1 MHGQPRKAPKPEDEA
16 ASAAKA
22 EKLRNLQSQFLC
34 FHRNNI
40 YSKEALEVNAKLL
53 EINPEHY
60 TAWNYRKL
68 AVEHRLTQSESDPDS
83 VNSILNEELKVV
95 ESALRQNFK
104 SYGAWHHRKWVL
116 SKGQS
121 SLDHELRLLDR
132 FQKADSRNFHAWNYR
147 RFVASLLN
155 ISEVDELQYTTDMIN
170 KNFSNY
176 SAWHNRSVLL
186 SNLLKRKAQVFFP
199 KEKVLNE
206 EYELV
211 HQALFTDPDDQSGWF
226 YHLWLLEQTVKADA
240 PLLVSSW
247 PAHDSNLILLGDSC
261 LEDSALSP
269 FNTFHSELGT
279 IPLVVYFNK
288 AVEGVNSSTISVE
301 SVLNM
306 KGELTWKPLSTNNSQ
321 TAQVWVTYLNYPDI
335 KLHSSEFYPVEVSVG
350 HSQGIISS
358 NGFHY
363 SHPSRFAFKV
373 FVRPFEKDLAGHGVE
388 MVSWREDNFLL
399 YESHS
404 QESNPILSLDQ
415 LNIKDDHEESSSKWR
430 AETIANEIA
439 LFRELLSEI
448 NCKIGKLTLARLLIA
463 HDMMMSPI
471 ANKVVHSEEV
481 IELYSDLMML
491 DSPHSQYYK
500 DERSL
505 VLLQQITS
513 NMESL
518 LRYCFRHGDRT
529 SSFLGNSICL
539 RLNNLSLSRVG
550 SVEKLLWVQM
560 LDLSHNEL
568 RSIEGLE
575 AMQLLSCLNL
585 SNNKLS
591 SFTALGP
598 LRLLKSLKVLD
609 IACNEIGSHSIDTT
623 RYLCSS
629 PLSHTEEIGWSHD
642 EMVTGDVN
650 LANYWEAFLIFKDLN
665 LTQLDIVGNAIA
677 DEKFKSFLVKIVPT
691 LKWLDG
697 QQLQLH

>member
-186 SNLLKRKAQVFFP
+186 SNMLKRKAQGFFP

-335 KLHSSEFYPVEVSVG
+335 KLHSSEFYPVE
-350 HSQGIISS
+350 
-358 NGFHY
+358 
-363 SHPSRFAFKV
+363 
-373 FVRPFEKDLAGHGVE
+373 
-388 MVSWREDNFLL
+388 
-399 YESHS
+399 
-404 QESNPILSLDQ
+404 ESNPILSLDQ
-415 LNIKDDHEESSSKWR
+415 LNIKDDQEESSSKWR

-471 ANKVVHSEEV
+471 ANKMVHSEEV

-500 DERSL
+500 DECSL

-642 EMVTGDVN
+642 EMVTGDIN